1 MDKINGSVDPCFTG
15 LSIRFSP
22 YGFCFPDWCIAV
34 LPILSPNAGTA
45 RRNGRIRPPHARN
58 APLAQHVRR
67 HRVPQWRV
75 RTSRSGGKVAP
86 CRMVT
91 TACSHVA
98 AEGDHAVRGRDDG
111 FLRSASRSTPRWPG
125 SHCCFGASYLPT
137 TCAPFSGHRIRT
149 AQEPDAVAAFVFAY
163 VGSADHRQHTSSMT
177 HARAHTTMV
186 WRNCWRMRFF
196 SSCAILF
203 RRIRLRY
210 SRSSMMAPSRCCV
223 CAVALCCGKSPA

>member
-1 MDKINGSVDPCFTG
+1 MEWSDGKGRCRWANPKNPAYIAYHDSEWGRPLHDDRALFELLVLETFQAG
-15 LSIRFSP
+15 LSWRTVLAKREAFRAAFEGFS
-22 YGFCFPDWCIAV
+22 
-34 LPILSPNAGTA
+34 
-45 RRNGRIRPPHARN
+45 
-58 APLAQHVRR
+58 
-67 HRVPQWRV
+67 
-75 RTSRSGGKVAP
+75 
-86 CRMVT
+86 
-91 TACSHVA
+91 
-98 AEGDHAVRGRDDG
+98 
-111 FLRSASRSTPRWPG
+111 
-125 SHCCFGASYLPT
+125 
-137 TCAPFSGHRIRT
+137 
-149 AQEPDAVAAFVFAY
+149 PDAVAAFVFAY